1 MATPHRPEISD
12 GDDQGASLSALQ
24 QDMETLVHVISHD
37 LRAPIVTIQ
46 GFCQELTMVCERLRS
61 LFQEKPLLNEMGE
74 EIQPLIAQDIP
85 EAIHFIQAGAD
96 SISTVT
102 SGLVRF
108 IRLGQMDIEWQPL
121 DINTIV
127 GGIVTS
133 MEYQMRQKG
142 VVLHLGDLPPCM
154 GDLVLITQVF
164 SNLIDNALK
173 YLDTRRPGE
182 ITIAGKAENGW
193 SIYSITDNGIGIPRQ
208 HHKQVF
214 QVFHRVDPKREKGD
228 GLGLA
233 IIQRILERHKAKIQL
248 QSAPGEGST
257 FSIYLPRVMEDSD
270 DETMDQS

>member
-1 MATPHRPEISD
+1 MTPPLHPEVPG
-12 GDDQGASLSALQ
+12 GDEQGASSSALQ

-46 GFCQELTMVCERLRS
+46 GFCEELTVVCERLRS
-61 LFQEKPLLNEMGE
+61 LFQEKPLLNEMGG

-85 EAIHFIQAGAD
+85 EAVHFIQAGAD

-108 IRLGQMDIEWQPL
+108 IRLGQMDIEWEPL
-121 DINTIV
+121 DINSVV

-133 MEYQMRQKG
+133 MEFQMRKKG
-142 VVLHLGDLPPCM
+142 VVVHLGDLPPCM

-173 YLDTRRPGE
+173 YLDMRRPGE
-182 ITIAGKAENGW
+182 ITVAGKAEKGW
-193 SIYSITDNGIGIPRQ
+193 SIYSITDNGIGIPVQ
-208 HHKQVF
+208 HQKQVF

-233 IIQRILERHKAKIQL
+233 IIQRILERHKGKIQL
-248 QSAPGEGST
+248 QSVQGEGST

-270 DETMDQS
+270 DQIKEKD